1 MWTGP
6 MWVAVAVAIESMA
19 VVGVVSVIVTKRTRG
34 AFLAGFNTMALVTGL
49 FVLNSGLAQR
59 SGLVVAML
67 GGYLLYINWVLL
79 AWSGQTAVS
88 KLDTKVSASQKL
100 LLPVVL
106 ANTAGWAYCLPL
118 YFATVRTASLGP
130 ADAVAVGIY
139 LIGTVFHFGG
149 DLQKRRFKLM
159 PGTQGRVLDTGFW
172 SLSRHPNY
180 FGDFLIYVSFAV
192 IGGSPWGWIAP
203 LANLAQYA
211 FDAIPKTERWA
222 AQRYG
227 AEWTAYTARTKAF
240 IPYVL

>member
-1 MWTGP
+1 

-19 VVGVVSVIVTKRTRG
+19 LIGVVSVVSTTRTSG

-49 FVLNSGLAQR
+49 FVLNTGLAPR
-59 SGLVVAML
+59 TGLVLAML
-67 GGYLLYINWVLL
+67 GVYLLHINWVLL

-88 KLDTKVSASQKL
+88 KLDVETPSSQKI

-118 YFATVRTASLGP
+118 YFATTRTASLGLT
-130 ADAVAVGIY
+130 DVVAVGIY
-139 LIGTVFHFGG
+139 LVGTVFHFGG

-159 PGTQGRVLDTGFW
+159 PGTQGKVLDTGLW

-192 IGGSPWGWIAP
+192 IGGSIWGWIAP
-203 LANLAQYA
+203 LASLAQYA
-211 FDAIPKTERWA
+211 FDAIPKSERWA

-227 AEWTAYTARTKAF
+227 VEWTEYKARTKAF
-240 IPYVL
+240 APYVL